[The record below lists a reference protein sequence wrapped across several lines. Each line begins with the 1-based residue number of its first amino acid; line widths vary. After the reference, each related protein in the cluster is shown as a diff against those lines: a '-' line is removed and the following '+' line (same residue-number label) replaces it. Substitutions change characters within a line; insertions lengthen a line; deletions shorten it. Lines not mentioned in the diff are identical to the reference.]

1 MNTTPSVEDRLR
13 RTFQA
18 VAGQPVVMA
27 GMNGDPLA
35 GSRRSP
41 SPRRTGLLVAAVV
54 VLVAALASVAFVYG
68 PRSSAPGSHPPAAAG
83 PGKAVAAFVPT
94 SPTATSRQLA
104 DDAKVLTRR
113 LRSRG
118 DRGARAEVRGRSVV
132 VVGGRRLGSSASS
145 LVASGTVQF
154 RPALCQSAP
163 FTQPPSGVADG
174 TVPAGC
180 SSPQYSLEAPDLV
193 VDSAIGTSN
202 VASIPADPT
211 LAAVPTSS
219 PAYDESHPVDPVL
232 VPLLGGGGERYLL
245 GPAELNGSIVARASA
260 QFQSP
265 LWVVDVDLT
274 SAGAVQWDELAQ
286 KYFHEMIGVDLD
298 GQVISL
304 PLTQPSQSS
313 FTSFAGR
320 VQISGSFTRQSAQ
333 ALAAVLNSGPM
344 ATPLTS

>member
-1 MNTTPSVEDRLR
+1 M
-13 RTFQA
+13 
-18 VAGQPVVMA
+18 
-27 GMNGDPLA
+27 
-35 GSRRSP
+35 
-41 SPRRTGLLVAAVV
+41 
-54 VLVAALASVAFVYG
+54 
-68 PRSSAPGSHPPAAAG
+68 
-83 PGKAVAAFVPT
+83 
-94 SPTATSRQLA
+94 
-104 DDAKVLTRR
+104 
-113 LRSRG
+113 
-118 DRGARAEVRGRSVV
+118 V

-163 FTQPPSGVADG
+163 FTQPPPGVADG
-174 TVPAGC
+174 SVPAGC
-180 SSPQYSLEAPDLV
+180 SSPQYSLEAPTLV

-219 PAYDESHPVDPVL
+219 PAYDESHPTDPVL
-232 VPLLGGGGERYLL
+232 VPLLGDGGERYLL

-298 GQVISL
+298 GQAVSL
-304 PLTQPSQSS
+304 PLTQPSQAS

-333 ALAAVLNSGPM
+333 ALAAVLNSGPLD
-344 ATPLTS
+344 TPLTP